1 MKKSKIQIQTAVNF
15 IVRIGSLG
23 AGYLGYRSKK

>member
-1 MKKSKIQIQTAVNF
+1 MKKRKIQTAVNF
-15 IVRIGSLG
+15 IVKIGSLG